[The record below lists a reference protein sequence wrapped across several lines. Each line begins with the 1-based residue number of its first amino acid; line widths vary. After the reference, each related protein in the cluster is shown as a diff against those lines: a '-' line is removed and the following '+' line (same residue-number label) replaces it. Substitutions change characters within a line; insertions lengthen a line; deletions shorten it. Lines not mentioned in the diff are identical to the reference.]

1 MDSKDSKD
9 PFKNYAMKIL
19 FITHHFLTGTG
30 GGVFASKAYINAF
43 AKNST
48 EMKLLYPIKDK
59 AEKIEDIDQNIKLCP
74 ISYSKPKWK
83 KFLDLLI
90 GRVHR
95 YYHAVPQLLTEEKF
109 DIVVFD
115 NSKTSFRLIDIAH
128 QYGSKVV
135 VIHHN
140 FEYEYVRDNS
150 TGILRSLQLFWTKRY
165 ERDATLKSD
174 LNLTLTKQDADLL
187 CKAFNG
193 NKNSFKLLGTFEFV
207 PYVAKMI
214 KNDGDSKNRFVI
226 TGNLS
231 AMQTEHS
238 LLKWL
243 KDYYPILK
251 DCFPSS
257 SLTIAGKN
265 PSQAIQRQC
274 SNLGI
279 RLIPSPESMD
289 DVLQDADF
297 YICPTELG
305 GGLKLRVMDGLRW
318 GLPVVTHKVSA
329 RGYDLFEEKG
339 ILLSY
344 SNKIE
349 FKNALLTFSKMKIDK
364 QKVIDMYQN
373 IFSFAAGVKRVKE
386 LIESL
391 KK

>member
-1 MDSKDSKD
+1 
-9 PFKNYAMKIL
+9 MKIL
-19 FITHHFLTGTG
+19 FVTQHYLDGKG
-30 GGVFASKAYINAF
+30 GGTFASKAYINAF
-43 AKNST
+43 AKNAT
-48 EMKLLYPIKDK
+48 QMKLLYPIKKD
-59 AEKIEDIDQNIKLCP
+59 EKQLKDIDESVSLCP
-74 ISYSKPKWK
+74 VSYSKPKLCK
-83 KFLDLLI
+83 LVDLII

-95 YYHAVPQLLTEEKF
+95 YYHIIPQLLKNEKF
-109 DIVVFD
+109 DVVVFD
-115 NSKTSFRLIDIAH
+115 NSKTSYRLIDLVRR
-128 QYGSKVV
+128 YGSKVI

-150 TGILRSLQLFWTKRY
+150 TGILKALQLFWTKRY

-257 SLTIAGKN
+257 SLTIAGKT
-265 PSQAIQRQC
+265 PSQAIQKQC

-279 RLIPSPESMD
+279 RLISSPESMD

-349 FKNALLTFSKMKIDK
+349 FKNALLTFSEMNIDK

-386 LIESL
+386 LIES
-391 KK
+391 

>member
-1 MDSKDSKD
+1 
-9 PFKNYAMKIL
+9 MKIL
-19 FITHHFLTGTG
+19 FVTQHYLDGKG
-30 GGVFASKAYINAF
+30 GGTFASKAYINAF
-43 AKNST
+43 AKNAT
-48 EMKLLYPIKDK
+48 QMKLLYPIKKD
-59 AEKIEDIDQNIKLCP
+59 EKQLKDIDESVSLCP
-74 ISYSKPKWK
+74 VSYSKPKLCK
-83 KFLDLLI
+83 LVDLII

-95 YYHAVPQLLTEEKF
+95 YYHIIPQLLKNEKF
-109 DIVVFD
+109 DVVVFD
-115 NSKTSFRLIDIAH
+115 NSKTSYRLIDLVRR
-128 QYGSKVV
+128 YGSKVI

-150 TGILRSLQLFWTKRY
+150 TGILKALQLFWTKRY

-265 PSQAIQRQC
+265 PSQAIQKQC

-305 GGLKLRVMDGLRW
+305 GGLKLRIMDGLRW

-349 FKNALLTFSKMKIDK
+349 FKNALLTFSEMNIDK

-386 LIESL
+386 LIES
-391 KK
+391 

>member
-1 MDSKDSKD
+1 
-9 PFKNYAMKIL
+9 MKIL
-19 FITHHFLTGTG
+19 FVTQHYLDGKG
-30 GGVFASKAYINAF
+30 GGTFASKAYINAF
-43 AKNST
+43 AKNAT
-48 EMKLLYPIKDK
+48 QMKLLYPIKKD
-59 AEKIEDIDQNIKLCP
+59 EKQLKDIDESVSLCP
-74 ISYSKPKWK
+74 VSYSKPKLCK
-83 KFLDLLI
+83 LVDLII

-95 YYHAVPQLLTEEKF
+95 YYHIIPQLLKNEKF
-109 DIVVFD
+109 DVVVFD
-115 NSKTSFRLIDIAH
+115 NSKTSYRLIDLVRR
-128 QYGSKVV
+128 YGSKVI

-150 TGILRSLQLFWTKRY
+150 TGILKALQLFWTKRY

-265 PSQAIQRQC
+265 PSQAIQKQC

-279 RLIPSPESMD
+279 RLISSPESMD

-349 FKNALLTFSKMKIDK
+349 FKNALLTFSEMNIDK

-386 LIESL
+386 LIES
-391 KK
+391 

>member
-1 MDSKDSKD
+1 
-9 PFKNYAMKIL
+9 MKIL
-19 FITHHFLTGTG
+19 FVTQHYLDGKG
-30 GGVFASKAYINAF
+30 GGTFASKAYINAF
-43 AKNST
+43 ARNAT
-48 EMKLLYPIKDK
+48 QMKLLYPIKKD
-59 AEKIEDIDQNIKLCP
+59 EKQLKDIDESVSLCP
-74 ISYSKPKWK
+74 VSYSKPKLCK
-83 KFLDLLI
+83 LVDLII

-95 YYHAVPQLLTEEKF
+95 YYHIIPQLLKNEKF
-109 DIVVFD
+109 DVVVFD
-115 NSKTSFRLIDIAH
+115 NSKTSYRLIDLVRR
-128 QYGSKVV
+128 YGSKVII
-135 VIHHN
+135 IHHN

-150 TGILRSLQLFWTKRY
+150 TGILKALQLFWTKRY

-257 SLTIAGKN
+257 SLTIAGKK
-265 PSQAIQRQC
+265 PSQAIQKQC

-349 FKNALLTFSKMKIDK
+349 FKNALLTFREMKIDK

-386 LIESL
+386 LIE
-391 KK
+391 KF

>member
-1 MDSKDSKD
+1 
-9 PFKNYAMKIL
+9 
-19 FITHHFLTGTG
+19 
-30 GGVFASKAYINAF
+30 
-43 AKNST
+43 
-48 EMKLLYPIKDK
+48 
-59 AEKIEDIDQNIKLCP
+59 
-74 ISYSKPKWK
+74 
-83 KFLDLLI
+83 
-90 GRVHR
+90 
-95 YYHAVPQLLTEEKF
+95 
-109 DIVVFD
+109 
-115 NSKTSFRLIDIAH
+115 
-128 QYGSKVV
+128 
-135 VIHHN
+135 
-140 FEYEYVRDNS
+140 
-150 TGILRSLQLFWTKRY
+150 
-165 ERDATLKSD
+165 
-174 LNLTLTKQDADLL
+174 
-187 CKAFNG
+187 
-193 NKNSFKLLGTFEFV
+193 
-207 PYVAKMI
+207 MI

-265 PSQAIQRQC
+265 PSQAIQKQC

-279 RLIPSPESMD
+279 RLISSPESMD

-297 YICPTELG
+297 YICPTEWG

-349 FKNALLTFSKMKIDK
+349 FKNALLTFSEMNIDK

-373 IFSFAAGVKRVKE
+373 IFSFAAGVKRGKFSIEVQKSE
-386 LIESL
+386 GVSGLIIYT
-391 KK
+391 

>member
-1 MDSKDSKD
+1 
-9 PFKNYAMKIL
+9 MKIL
-19 FITHHFLTGTG
+19 FVTQHYLDGKG
-30 GGVFASKAYINAF
+30 GGTFASKAYINAF
-43 AKNST
+43 AKNAT
-48 EMKLLYPIKDK
+48 QMKLLYPIKKD
-59 AEKIEDIDQNIKLCP
+59 EKQLKDIDESVSLCP
-74 ISYSKPKWK
+74 VSYSKPKLCK
-83 KFLDLLI
+83 LVDLII

-95 YYHAVPQLLTEEKF
+95 YYHIIPQLLKNEKF
-109 DIVVFD
+109 DVVVFD
-115 NSKTSFRLIDIAH
+115 NSKTSYRLIDLVRR
-128 QYGSKVV
+128 YGSKVI

-150 TGILRSLQLFWTKRY
+150 TGILKALQLFWTKRY

-265 PSQAIQRQC
+265 PSQAIQKQC

-279 RLIPSPESMD
+279 RLISSPESMD

-349 FKNALLTFSKMKIDK
+349 FKNALLTFSEMNIDK

-373 IFSFAAGVKRVKE
+373 IFSFAAGVKRGKFSIEVQKSE
-386 LIESL
+386 GVSGLIIYT
-391 KK
+391 

>member
-1 MDSKDSKD
+1 
-9 PFKNYAMKIL
+9 MKIL
-19 FITHHFLTGTG
+19 FVTQHYLDGKG
-30 GGVFASKAYINAF
+30 GGTFASKAYINAF
-43 AKNST
+43 AKNAT
-48 EMKLLYPIKDK
+48 QMKLLYPIKKD
-59 AEKIEDIDQNIKLCP
+59 EKQLKDIEESVSLCP
-74 ISYSKPKWK
+74 VSYSKPKLCK
-83 KFLDLLI
+83 LVDLII

-95 YYHAVPQLLTEEKF
+95 YYHIIPQLLKNEKF
-109 DIVVFD
+109 DVVVFD
-115 NSKTSFRLIDIAH
+115 NSKTSYRLIDLVRR
-128 QYGSKVV
+128 YGSKVI

-150 TGILRSLQLFWTKRY
+150 TGILKALQLFWTKRY

-265 PSQAIQRQC
+265 PSQAIQKQC

-279 RLIPSPESMD
+279 RLISSPESMD

-349 FKNALLTFSKMKIDK
+349 FKNALLTFSEMNIDK

-386 LIESL
+386 LIES
-391 KK
+391 

>member
-1 MDSKDSKD
+1 
-9 PFKNYAMKIL
+9 MKIL
-19 FITHHFLTGTG
+19 FVTQHYLDGKG
-30 GGVFASKAYINAF
+30 GGTFASKAYINAF
-43 AKNST
+43 ARNAT
-48 EMKLLYPIKDK
+48 QMKLLYPIKKD
-59 AEKIEDIDQNIKLCP
+59 EKQLKDIDESVSLCP
-74 ISYSKPKWK
+74 VSYSKPKLCK
-83 KFLDLLI
+83 LVDLII

-95 YYHAVPQLLTEEKF
+95 YYHIIPQLLKNEKF
-109 DIVVFD
+109 DVVVFD
-115 NSKTSFRLIDIAH
+115 NSKTSYRLIDLVRR
-128 QYGSKVV
+128 YGSKVI

-150 TGILRSLQLFWTKRY
+150 TGILKALQLFWTKRY

-193 NKNSFKLLGTFEFV
+193 NKNSFKLLGTFEFI
-207 PYVAKMI
+207 PYVAKKI
-214 KNDGDSKNRFVI
+214 KNEDSKNRFVI

-257 SLTIAGKN
+257 SLTIAGKK
-265 PSQAIQRQC
+265 PSQTIQKQC

-349 FKNALLTFSKMKIDK
+349 FKNALLTFSEMKIDK

-386 LIESL
+386 LIESF
-391 KK
+391 

>member
-1 MDSKDSKD
+1 
-9 PFKNYAMKIL
+9 MKIL
-19 FITHHFLTGTG
+19 FVTQHYLDGKG
-30 GGVFASKAYINAF
+30 GGTFASKAYINAF
-43 AKNST
+43 AKNAT
-48 EMKLLYPIKDK
+48 QMKLLYPIKKD
-59 AEKIEDIDQNIKLCP
+59 EKQLKDIDESVSLCP
-74 ISYSKPKWK
+74 VSYSKPKLCK
-83 KFLDLLI
+83 LVDLII

-95 YYHAVPQLLTEEKF
+95 YYHIIPQLLKNEKF
-109 DIVVFD
+109 DVVVFD
-115 NSKTSFRLIDIAH
+115 NSKTSYRLIDLVRR
-128 QYGSKVV
+128 YGSKVI

-150 TGILRSLQLFWTKRY
+150 TGILKALQLFWTKRY

-257 SLTIAGKN
+257 SLTIAGKS
-265 PSQAIQRQC
+265 PSQAIQKQC

-279 RLIPSPESMD
+279 RLISSPESMD

-349 FKNALLTFSKMKIDK
+349 FKKALLTFSEMNIDK